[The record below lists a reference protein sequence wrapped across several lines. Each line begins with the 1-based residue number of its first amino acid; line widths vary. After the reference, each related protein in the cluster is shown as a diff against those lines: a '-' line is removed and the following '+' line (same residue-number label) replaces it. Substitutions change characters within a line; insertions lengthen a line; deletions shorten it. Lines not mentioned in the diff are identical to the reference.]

1 MASNTDDTFAQY
13 KTYAGIAIGG
23 VLLAA
28 ILDACTA
35 PTKEEIAEAKA
46 ASEATVEARRMAIEN
61 PCAAAEENLKPIEKL
76 VVAQKAAEPG
86 QARDGAT
93 VYQAA
98 CMGCHAAGV
107 MEAPKLEPGAW
118 DARTHKGLD
127 GLTTSSINGI
137 TTCPHAAA
145 TRRLPMKR

>member
-61 PCAAAEENLKPIEKL
+61 PGAAAEENLNKL
-76 VVAQKAAEPG
+76 NG
-86 QARDGAT
+86 Q
-93 VYQAA
+93 
-98 CMGCHAAGV
+98 
-107 MEAPKLEPGAW
+107 
-118 DARTHKGLD
+118 
-127 GLTTSSINGI
+127 S
-137 TTCPHAAA
+137 
-145 TRRLPMKR
+145 